1 MDKII
6 KMIDEQIKEVEQ
18 KRDSES
24 VQEHRQFWNG
34 AMCELFKL
42 KERIKKEWP
51 LKSE

>member
-6 KMIDEQIKEVEQ
+6 QMIDEQIQDIEK

-42 KERIKKEWP
+42 KERIKKELP
-51 LKSE
+51 RES